1 MQQARKESPPAPTAS
16 SALRPAA
23 AAILLWTG
31 AFSLSCHIP
40 SDADAMQPSSAPDSA
55 SGKAVS
61 TARTAISRYFYSH
74 ADTFFHRG
82 VGEVKPKAFQKT
94 FFQRMSGAITPEE
107 HSHLSGQ
114 SISEIMPWLKF
125 AMLADPHNTEI
136 PMDAAFWMANSGER
150 PDVALVILRDARI
163 SNPGNCELIVEEGRL
178 FVRMNRFND
187 ARRMLDLARRQ
198 WPGELPP
205 SSDDALRLKREGLL
219 YTALLAE
226 EAGNTRQAI
235 EDLSAL
241 LAIYPKMNS
250 IRQRIQNLKD
260 GTEIKDSARKVLT
273 DLIVSSNSERGGC
286 EREDQ
291 GHANHN
297 HD

>member
-1 MQQARKESPPAPTAS
+1 
-16 SALRPAA
+16 
-23 AAILLWTG
+23 
-31 AFSLSCHIP
+31 
-40 SDADAMQPSSAPDSA
+40 
-55 SGKAVS
+55 
-61 TARTAISRYFYSH
+61 
-74 ADTFFHRG
+74 
-82 VGEVKPKAFQKT
+82 
-94 FFQRMSGAITPEE
+94 
-107 HSHLSGQ
+107 
-114 SISEIMPWLKF
+114 
-125 AMLADPHNTEI
+125 
-136 PMDAAFWMANSGER
+136 
-150 PDVALVILRDARI
+150 
-163 SNPGNCELIVEEGRL
+163 
-178 FVRMNRFND
+178 
-187 ARRMLDLARRQ
+187 MLDLARRQ